1 MLQHA
6 PCFPPSLKVDKL
18 SISLSGLDLYA
29 LSRWFKGLPVEYVPP
44 NAFVARVV
52 STMSAKKKPHVESV
66 MTLFA
71 EQMSAILAVDPKS
84 PPPTPEPTTEQ
95 TNMPALPAHL
105 RVTPAQAEA
114 ALQMGRWLNDYLT
127 WITKRAQMTP
137 RLMLE
142 SGGLSAVGIAIAR
155 RVVLRLDHEIY
166 TNGYDLWVA
175 PTSYFRKSTGLRAV
189 IQLVR
194 RAFPHLMLPASS
206 TPEMI
211 QSKLAGKLPTNY
223 SDLTSSQQKL
233 EDAGKTYAAQ
243 RAMIVDEATK
253 VLFSQKKY
261 MEGLSEL
268 LMEMFD
274 PSDLVERE
282 LKGEGK
288 LLIRQP
294 SVTVLGATTPA
305 RLARSISDMEWEDG
319 VLARFA
325 LITPTETSVKR
336 SRSSPLND
344 DFDPP
349 AALVTRL
356 QGIYNALPSPEEQGL
371 FDEDAPEMPR
381 LNAGISAD
389 ALEAYNQYADWMHES
404 TNPQSGLDSKLVGNY
419 ARLPTLAL
427 KTALRL
433 AVMDWADDGGKFSP
447 TITLPHWHRAV
458 MIVEAYRESAHRLL
472 NQLDR
477 SVDIQNEEKVLDY
490 IHRWAD
496 KLPTEREIHHGT
508 RIRARKD
515 VKEALDA
522 LVEAGEI
529 EPVDRK
535 NPRGPNTTGYKPS
548 DTV

>member
-1 MLQHA
+1 MSI
-6 PCFPPSLKVDKL
+6 PL
-18 SISLSGLDLYA
+18 SAIDLYCLA
-29 LSRWFKGLPVEYVPP
+29 RWFKSYQPYPTP
-44 NAFVARVV
+44 DSAFVARVIT
-52 STMSAKKKPHVESV
+52 TMNAKKKANYE
-66 MTLFA
+66 TAQALFA
-71 EQMSAILAVDPKS
+71 EHMSAILSVAYKGDPPA
-84 PPPTPEPTTEQ
+84 PPPAPTIEL
-95 TNMPALPAHL
+95 NMPTLPAHL
-105 RVTPAQAEA
+105 RVTPAQRET
-114 ALQMGRWLNDYLT
+114 ALKTGTWLNDYMN
-127 WITKRAQMTP
+127 WISKRAQMTP
-137 RLMLE
+137 RMMLE
-142 SGGLSAVGIAIAR
+142 SGGLTAVGIAAAR

-166 TNGYDLWVA
+166 PNGYDLWVA

-194 RAFPHLMLPASS
+194 KAFPHLLLPSSS
-206 TPEMI
+206 TPEMV

-223 SDLTSSQQKL
+223 SDLPASQQKL
-233 EDAGKTYAAQ
+233 EDAGRVFAAQ

-253 VLFSQKKY
+253 MLFSQKKY

-325 LITPTETSVKR
+325 LVTPTETTVTR

-349 AALVTRL
+349 PNLVTRL
-356 QGIYNALPSPEEQGL
+356 QGIYNALPSPDEQGL
-371 FDEDAPEMPR
+371 FDEDAPELPR
-381 LNAGISAD
+381 LNASISPD
-389 ALEAYNQYADWMHES
+389 ALESYNQYADWLHET

-419 ARLPTLAL
+419 ARFPTLAL

-433 AVMDWADDGGKFSP
+433 AIMDWADAGGNFSP
-447 TITLPHWHRAV
+447 TITLPHWYRAL

-472 NQLDR
+472 EQLDR
-477 SVDIQNEEKVLDY
+477 SADIQNEEKVLDY
-490 IHRWAD
+490 ISKFQDRS
-496 KLPTEREIHHGT
+496 PTEREIHHGT
-508 RIRARKD
+508 RIRVRKD
-515 VKEALDA
+515 VKEALHA
-522 LVEAGEI
+522 LLDAGEI
-529 EPVDRK
+529 IEVERQIG
-535 NPRGPNTTGYKPS
+535 RGPATVGYKLADS
-548 DTV
+548 V